1 MKNFLVILLVTLY
14 LIGCSSME
22 LEPVSSAEGEA
33 QKILAMNLTHEE
45 NLIEAKKLETP
56 RKVSVVTL
64 LLTNA
69 RDKEIKSKA
78 DLIESEE
85 FASLV
90 IVSGDGSSFRGSDQS
105 IVEKSGMLDY
115 NSEFQSFYLEGLKDL
130 SSDSMSH
137 KLHLTVQHNSKTKR
151 NYNSANLC
159 DKWGRCDD
167 NLMKIKV
174 ISSTAANCDTNV
186 CDYSETI
193 ELDLSDELLKKSIN
207 SGMSIRYNYKNNSNK
222 VEVSTAYLMGYLKVA
237 N

>member
-1 MKNFLVILLVTLY
+1 MKNFLTILLVTLY

-115 NSEFQSFYLEGLKDL
+115 NSEFQSFYLEGLKDS
-130 SSDSMSH
+130 SSDSVSH

-151 NYNSANLC
+151 NL
-159 DKWGRCDD
+159 
-167 NLMKIKV
+167 
-174 ISSTAANCDTNV
+174 
-186 CDYSETI
+186 
-193 ELDLSDELLKKSIN
+193 
-207 SGMSIRYNYKNNSNK
+207 
-222 VEVSTAYLMGYLKVA
+222 
-237 N
+237 

>member
-1 MKNFLVILLVTLY
+1 MNFETKIKKLEELV
-14 LIGCSSME
+14 
-22 LEPVSSAEGEA
+22 
-33 QKILAMNLTHEE
+33 
-45 NLIEAKKLETP
+45 KKLETP

-85 FASLV
+85 FASQV

-151 NYNSANLC
+151 NYNSANLSK
-159 DKWGRCDD
+159 DFYMPIRSAEPKKGVR
-167 NLMKIKV
+167 KR
-174 ISSTAANCDTNV
+174 ISKT
-186 CDYSETI
+186 
-193 ELDLSDELLKKSIN
+193 
-207 SGMSIRYNYKNNSNK
+207 SNK
-222 VEVSTAYLMGYLKVA
+222 IETGRVEKGSTSKQKIETVDMEFETYAFHTVSYKMLPSSQKNITSEELVEKYCVNCGKK
-237 N
+237 NKPNNKFCPNCGTKR

>member
-85 FASLV
+85 FASQV

-115 NSEFQSFYLEGLKDL
+115 NSEFQSFYLEGIKDL
-130 SSDSMSH
+130 SSDAMSH

-174 ISSTAANCDTNV
+174 ISSTAANCDFNV